1 VPPRLTRA
9 QIFVWTVE
17 KYGRV
22 NADILYYRKIANL
35 VHARWGMG
43 CVPSHGKTL
52 GDERDL
58 ATIIKNRFENGRR
71 SNAQFVY
78 RNVPVSRINLC
89 ADGQQLVQQVRLSP
103 GLAARGASLFLVR
116 ACSSANAP
124 APFLRRLLTTACPFA
139 TPQGLHVHVDQP
151 DVDIADDSAD
161 DSATPAAPHVTLKP
175 FNPARDARRAL
186 RSVYVG
192 DPVLEDVVEVR
203 ATPVPR
209 PRARTRAPFATT
221 DVCALLRVQILDDSS
236 HKALVVAGAW
246 ILLPTAWF
254 EYMDTTAMPLFV
266 TAQIVKKAKADRQA
280 FEVKM
285 IGDGVPSITV
295 NYYVEK
301 HPQAYAGMEERYLLN
316 PSVKFLSREPCTM

>member
-1 VPPRLTRA
+1 MPPRLTRA

-151 DVDIADDSAD
+151 DVDIADDSA
-161 DSATPAAPHVTLKP
+161 TPPEQLQGAQE
-175 FNPARDARRAL
+175 DARLTYCLACIAEEPRQAL
-186 RSVYVG
+186 
-192 DPVLEDVVEVR
+192 VLAYYEGLTHVEVAER
-203 ATPVPR
+203 LTR
-209 PRARTRAPFATT
+209 PLGTVKAWVRRS
-221 DVCALLRVQILDDSS
+221 LLSLQECLQGGSG
-236 HKALVVAGAW
+236 HGAGVAA
-246 ILLPTAWF
+246 
-254 EYMDTTAMPLFV
+254 
-266 TAQIVKKAKADRQA
+266 
-280 FEVKM
+280 
-285 IGDGVPSITV
+285 
-295 NYYVEK
+295 
-301 HPQAYAGMEERYLLN
+301 
-316 PSVKFLSREPCTM
+316 

>member
-161 DSATPAAPHVTLKP
+161 DSATSAASHFTLKP

-203 ATPVPR
+203 ATPARAHPSPR
-209 PRARTRAPFATT
+209 LMFVQFCACRSSMTRATRPSS
-221 DVCALLRVQILDDSS
+221 LRVRGFSFQRRGSS
-236 HKALVVAGAW
+236 TW
-246 ILLPTAWF
+246 TR
-254 EYMDTTAMPLFV
+254 
-266 TAQIVKKAKADRQA
+266 RQCHC
-280 FEVKM
+280 
-285 IGDGVPSITV
+285 S
-295 NYYVEK
+295 
-301 HPQAYAGMEERYLLN
+301 
-316 PSVKFLSREPCTM
+316 SRHRSSRGRRLTGWRSRSR